1 MGKLL
6 TVIEAMQRLRCSRST
21 FYKLIKQ
28 GKFKIKKMGK
38 KTLIDSD
45 EIEKYI
51 DSITVEYP
59 TTSRQA

>member
-6 TVIEAMQRLRCSRST
+6 TVKEAMERLRCSRGT
-21 FYKLIKQ
+21 FYKLVRE

-38 KTLIDSD
+38 KTLVDSD

-51 DSITVEYP
+51 DSITIEKLP
-59 TTSRQA
+59 G